1 MPLSPYI
8 ATNATYAPD
17 KYYTYADLTTLLQQ
31 WQRDY
36 PQFLT
41 MESIGRSYEGR
52 DIWGVTLTNRETG
65 ADADKPGYYIDANI
79 HAGEVIGSSVVL
91 YTLHWLLTHYATDA
105 KATYL
110 LDHTAFYLVP
120 RISVDGAELYLTTP
134 TTLRSSVRPDPNPD
148 ERDGLRRKDLNG
160 DGFVT
165 TMRVPDPTGPWKKS
179 AHDPRLM
186 LKRAP
191 DDLSLPGAS
200 AAQGEFYR
208 VYPEGELTEDPK
220 GGGVTLLRPPYNLD
234 VNRDFPAHWLPDTT
248 QAGAGAYPLS
258 QPETRACA
266 DWVLAHPNIC
276 GTQHYHTWSGV
287 ILRASSVRNDDAMPL
302 PDVRVY
308 TAFGEMG
315 TQETGYPCVS
325 VYQGFMY
332 PEAKKFGGIK
342 GVFMDWVYD
351 HLGLYSFSTE
361 LWNINKAA
369 GIEITDFIADRLKL
383 TEEDQLKTLR
393 WADANIPD
401 EGFVPWQPFDH
412 PQLGP
417 VEIGGWNFKFTHQ
430 NPPGPLM
437 RELAH
442 GNAMF
447 TLRCAASSP
456 HVHISQLTAEPL
468 AELDERYEG
477 GAEIEPETDEYLYR
491 VRAVVENLGF
501 LPTWV
506 SDQAKAMGKA
516 KPVTAELS
524 GEGFRLLTG
533 KAKQTV
539 GDLAG
544 RNDQYEPLSYLPNY
558 ANEARKAIE
567 WIVAA
572 PAGTALTV
580 TSVARN
586 GGTDTQ
592 TLTLPEPADG

>member
-8 ATNATYAPD
+8 ATDATYAPD
-17 KYYTYADLTTLLQQ
+17 KYYTYADLTTLLLA
-31 WQRDY
+31 WQERY
-36 PQFLT
+36 PQFLKV
-41 MESIGRSYEGR
+41 ESIGRSYEGR
-52 DIWGVTLTNRETG
+52 DLWGVTLTNTATG
-65 ADADKPGYYIDANI
+65 ADADKPAYYIDANI
-79 HAGEVIGSSVVL
+79 HAGEVIGSCVVL
-91 YTLHWLLTHYATDA
+91 YTIHWLLTNHGSDA

-134 TTLRSSVRPDPNPD
+134 TTLRSSVRPDANPD
-148 ERDGLRRKDLNG
+148 ERDGLNRKDMDG

-179 AHDPRLM
+179 AHDDRLM

-191 DDLSLPGAS
+191 DDIA
-200 AAQGEFYR
+200 GEFYR
-208 VYPEGELTEDPK
+208 VYPEGELTEPPD
-220 GGGVTLLRPPYNLD
+220 GGGVTLLRPTYNLD
-234 VNRDFPAHWLPDTT
+234 VNRDFPANWLPDTT
-248 QAGAGAYPLS
+248 QAGAGPYPLS

-287 ILRASSVRNDDAMPL
+287 ILRASSVRPDDGMPL
-302 PDVRVY
+302 ADVRAY
-308 TAFGEMG
+308 TAMGEMG
-315 TQETGYPCVS
+315 TEETGYPCVS
-325 VYQGFMY
+325 VFQGFAY

-351 HLGLYSFSTE
+351 HLGLYAFSTE
-361 LWNINKAA
+361 LWNINVAA
-369 GIEITDFIADRLKL
+369 GVEIKDFIADRLKL

-393 WADANIPD
+393 WADANVPG
-401 EGFVPWQPFDH
+401 EGFLPWKPFDH

-430 NPPGPLM
+430 NPPGAFMQALS
-437 RELAH
+437 H

-447 TLRCAASSP
+447 TLRCALTSP
-456 HVHISQLTAEPL
+456 RVHISQLTAATES
-468 AELDERYEG
+468 DGVYK
-477 GAEIEPETDEYLYR
+477 

-506 SDQAKAMGKA
+506 SDQAKAMHKA

-544 RNDQYEPLSYLPNY
+544 RNDQYEPLSYLPIY
-558 ANEARKAIE
+558 GNEARKAVE

-572 PAGTALTV
+572 PAGTTLTV
-580 TSVARN
+580 TSIARN
-586 GGTDTQ
+586 GGTDTK
-592 TLTLPEPADG
+592 TVALP